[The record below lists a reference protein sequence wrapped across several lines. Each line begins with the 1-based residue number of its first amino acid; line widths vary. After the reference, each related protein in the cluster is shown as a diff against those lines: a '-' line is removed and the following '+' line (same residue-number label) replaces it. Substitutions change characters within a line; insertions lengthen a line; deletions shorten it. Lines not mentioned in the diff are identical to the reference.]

1 MMLKVSLLALVLSV
15 GMLAPASAQSKKPRK
30 TFKQILL
37 MADSLRLQLRHS
49 ADNGRMLQWG
59 DSILMAELGK
69 SKMSEKK
76 KQRFMKHYAKI
87 QRRLKMYD
95 RHLFIGDSLLA
106 ANYNKVKYDTNYIAR
121 PNARWTIK
129 LRGNLSG
136 ADLLT
141 TAKTDG
147 LESKTKVMADCRG
160 TLSMAVAYRGV
171 GLGLAVNPAKL
182 AGKNRDYE
190 FNLNSYSNRYGFDVV
205 YLSSKTFHGYQQVGG
220 NETDVHKGDISQQA
234 LNLNFYYAFNHR
246 KFSFP
251 AAFSQSYIQKRSA
264 GSFMV
269 SASFDGSKTKVKGMT
284 IRLNEL
290 AVGAGYAYNLVPSS
304 HLLFH
309 LSALPTIT
317 VYSHDYTKM
326 KAETVESEAESL
338 TIRNSMKYHFP
349 SAIITS
355 RAAAVYSWLN
365 KFAGATTVYN
375 YSVAGDED
383 HLQVRRNK
391 WRVRMFF
398 GFRF

>member
-49 ADNGRMLQWG
+49 ADNGCMLQWG

-69 SKMSEKK
+69 SKMNEKK

-141 TAKTDG
+141 TAKTNG

-160 TLSMAVAYRGV
+160 TLSMAVAR
-171 GLGLAVNPAKL
+171 
-182 AGKNRDYE
+182 
-190 FNLNSYSNRYGFDVV
+190 
-205 YLSSKTFHGYQQVGG
+205 
-220 NETDVHKGDISQQA
+220 
-234 LNLNFYYAFNHR
+234 
-246 KFSFP
+246 
-251 AAFSQSYIQKRSA
+251 
-264 GSFMV
+264 
-269 SASFDGSKTKVKGMT
+269 
-284 IRLNEL
+284 
-290 AVGAGYAYNLVPSS
+290 
-304 HLLFH
+304 
-309 LSALPTIT
+309 
-317 VYSHDYTKM
+317 
-326 KAETVESEAESL
+326 SEAQEAL
-338 TIRNSMKYHFP
+338 
-349 SAIITS
+349 
-355 RAAAVYSWLN
+355 W
-365 KFAGATTVYN
+365 
-375 YSVAGDED
+375 
-383 HLQVRRNK
+383 
-391 WRVRMFF
+391 
-398 GFRF
+398 